1 MKKELTEEYK
11 RVFLEN
17 ASDPQVPWRVAYMN
31 FCDYCEMA
39 RSKSMDSDEDCIKLA
54 ADIRKCSDLLV
65 SKAIDPKN
73 IAMSFVLWKDNLGG

>member
-1 MKKELTEEYK
+1 MKDEILEYK

-17 ASDPQVPWRVAYMN
+17 ASDPQVSWRMAYMN

-39 RSKSMDSDEDCIKLA
+39 RAEPMDTDEDRMKLA
-54 ADIRKCSDLLV
+54 ADIRKCSELLV